1 MLVPTNRLTLIDA
14 MRPPAGF
21 ELESAMAATFTLNLG
36 ALLAVPAAFVMAGL
50 RDTEADDPG
59 QTPVELIHALRSHAH
74 KMTVFSEAGE
84 IGLPPPSR
92 AFAFLEGTVVPVTA
106 PRGGIVHPK
115 VWVLRYKA
123 SGDSSDGETQERLRV
138 LIASRNMTFD
148 QSWDTVL
155 RLDETP
161 DGRGAALHPVGEL
174 FKRLLGN
181 AVGEVEK
188 EHEDRVR
195 LQHKNRVHSLAEAL
209 QAVRFELPAG
219 VDDLRTYVFGLGEQ
233 PPPFPGNPERALIV
247 SPFLT
252 DDFFQRVHSAPV
264 DTLVSGQ
271 EALDGLS
278 QGVLDSIPNKWVFD
292 DGSPFEHQG
301 SEGGDTESDGYAPP
315 TPSSADPGR
324 PLVGVHAKVFAFE
337 TGDRARLFVGSANA
351 TGPAFE
357 GNVEILVELRG
368 SVSELGID
376 RLLDGDGDDPGL
388 RDLFHPYRP
397 RSGEP
402 DDDEPDS
409 SILDRMRCGIARQ
422 VFRGCVKETGE
433 TGQEWAVTYR
443 SAEPLP
449 AIDDVEIHC
458 WPLTTPGNR
467 RQVGTTEPLEA
478 RFETTLEAL
487 SGFLAF
493 ELTHDSGEQ
502 TSFAVP
508 VPLVGVPECRN
519 QVLLKALIG
528 NAERFLRYLL
538 ALLYEGSDQIDLREV
553 STILDRSASDGNG
566 SFSLAVLE
574 RLLGTMRRDPLKLAG
589 LHPLIADLRSDDALP
604 PGFAELWDAVHQV
617 AIRGTTEQDAR
628 LS

>member
-1 MLVPTNRLTLIDA
+1 M
-14 MRPPAGF
+14 
-21 ELESAMAATFTLNLG
+21 
-36 ALLAVPAAFVMAGL
+36 
-50 RDTEADDPG
+50 
-59 QTPVELIHALRSHAH
+59 
-74 KMTVFSEAGE
+74 
-84 IGLPPPSR
+84 
-92 AFAFLEGTVVPVTA
+92 
-106 PRGGIVHPK
+106 
-115 VWVLRYKA
+115 LRYQP
-123 SGDSSDGETQERLRV
+123 SGDSSDAETAERLRV
-138 LIASRNMTFD
+138 LIASRNLTFD

-161 DGRGAALHPVGEL
+161 NPGGASL
-174 FKRLLGN
+174 N
-181 AVGEVEK
+181 AVGKLFRGLLDTVVEK
-188 EHEDRVR
+188 GETEHEDRLR
-195 LQHKNRVHSLAEAL
+195 LQHENRVHSLADAL
-209 QAVRFELPAG
+209 QAARFELPAG
-219 VDDLRTYVFGLGEQ
+219 VDDLRIHVFGLGEAS
-233 PPPFPGNPERALIV
+233 PPFPTKPERVLV
-247 SPFLT
+247 MSPFLT
-252 DDFFQRVHSAPV
+252 DDFFRRVCPAPV

-278 QGVLDSIPNKWVFD
+278 QSVLDSIPDKFVFD
-292 DGSPFEHQG
+292 DGSPFEHG
-301 SEGGDTESDGYAPP
+301 PADGDTEPDGDAPP
-315 TPSSADPGR
+315 TPSSSDPGK
-324 PLVGVHAKVFAFE
+324 PLVGVHAKVFAIE
-337 TGDRARLFVGSANA
+337 TEDRAHLFVGSANA
-351 TGPAFE
+351 TGPAFG
-357 GNVEILVELRG
+357 GNVEILAELGG

-388 RDLFHPYRP
+388 RELFHPYRP
-397 RSGEP
+397 RPEP
-402 DDDEPDS
+402 PPPPNGSTD
-409 SILDRMRCGIARQ
+409 LDHTRRRIARQ
-422 VFRGCVKETGE
+422 VFQGCVKETGE

-467 RQVGTTEPLEA
+467 RQVGTAEPLEV

-508 VPLVGVPECRN
+508 VPLVGVPECRK

-553 STILDRSASDGNG
+553 STILDRSVSDGNG

-617 AIRGTTEQDAR
+617 AIKGTTEQDTR